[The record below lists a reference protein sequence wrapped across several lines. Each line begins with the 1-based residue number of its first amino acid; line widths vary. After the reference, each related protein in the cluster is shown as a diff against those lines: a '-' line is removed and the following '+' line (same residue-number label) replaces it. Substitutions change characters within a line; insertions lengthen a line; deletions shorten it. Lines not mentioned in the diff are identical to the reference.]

1 MKILVDADAYPAAIK
16 DILYRTAER
25 VKIQTTMVSNQ
36 RIKTPDSEYISSVL
50 TPSGPDAADD
60 WIAENTQKGDLI
72 ITADIPLAN
81 RIVDKE
87 AYAISPR
94 GKLFTKENVKQSL
107 SIRDFMHDLRN
118 EGVITGG
125 PSAFNPKN
133 RQDFA
138 NQLDRFLTKH
148 FKKSS

>member
-25 VKIQTTMVSNQ
+25 VKIHVTMVANQ
-36 RIKTPDSEYISSVL
+36 KMRTPESEYISSVS

-60 WIAENTQKGDLI
+60 WIVENIQKGDLV
-72 ITADIPLAN
+72 ITADIPLAD
-81 RIVDKE
+81 RVVDKD

-94 GKLFTKENVKQSL
+94 GKLFSKDNIKQSL
-107 SIRDFMHDLRN
+107 SMRDFMHELRN
-118 EGVITGG
+118 EGMVTGG
-125 PSAFNPKN
+125 PSAFTQKN

-148 FKKSS
+148 FKNQN